1 VSPWRHLL
9 LSSEGDKGNVTLKN
23 DPMAQLFQHSPDV
36 VIDKLIHW
44 AKEQD
49 SIRVMLMTSTR
60 AVPNAPV
67 DVFSDYDIVLVVEN
81 IRPFY
86 EDRRWLE
93 DFGEVLVVYWDP
105 IYPDPDYGNEK
116 FGNVTQ
122 YAAGLKIDFTLL
134 PVEWLQKVVEAP
146 ALPTE
151 LDAGYRILLDKD
163 YITVGM
169 KPPTYSAYI
178 PVPPTNEAYQK
189 WIEDFFSDAP
199 YVAKCLLRGELLP
212 VKWCLDYDMKHI
224 YLRQVLE
231 WKIGLDHGW
240 AVPVGALGK
249 GLKKRLP
256 PEIWSQLESTY
267 AGVGIEE
274 NWEALFRTMALFRE
288 VAMEVG
294 ERLGYKYPLD
304 LDQRVTAYVQKMQGM
319 G

>member
-1 VSPWRHLL
+1 M
-9 LSSEGDKGNVTLKN
+9 D
-23 DPMAQLFQHSPDV
+23 QLFNHQQDDV
-36 VIDKLIHW
+36 ISKLIQW
-44 AKEQD
+44 AEGRD
-49 SIRVMLMTSTR
+49 SIRAMLMTSTR

-67 DVFSDYDIVLVVEN
+67 DSFSDYDVVLVVEDVH
-81 IRPFY
+81 PYY
-86 EDRRWLE
+86 EDRSWLE

-105 IYPDPDYGNEK
+105 IYPDPDYGHEK

-122 YAAGLKIDFTLL
+122 YADGLKIDFTLL
-134 PVEWLQKVVEAP
+134 PVEWLQKVVEVPILP
-146 ALPTE
+146 AE

-163 YITVGM
+163 HITMGM

-212 VKWCLDYDMKHI
+212 VKWCLDYDMKHV
-224 YLRQVLE
+224 YLRQILE

-240 AVPVGALGK
+240 SVPVGALGK

-256 PEIWSQLESTY
+256 PEIWSQLENAY
-267 AGVGIEE
+267 ADAGVEE
-274 NWEALFRTMALFRE
+274 NWDALFRTMALFRQ

-294 ERLGYKYPLD
+294 DGLGYKYPLD
-304 LDQRVTAYVQKMQGM
+304 LDQRVTAYVQKMQAM
-319 G
+319 RE